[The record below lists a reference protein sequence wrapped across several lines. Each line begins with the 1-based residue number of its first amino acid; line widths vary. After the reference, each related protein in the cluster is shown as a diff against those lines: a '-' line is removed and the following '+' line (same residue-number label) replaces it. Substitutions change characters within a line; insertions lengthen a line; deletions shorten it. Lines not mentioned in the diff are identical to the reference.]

1 MENSTFLDHCPLL
14 VHFNNLTVL
23 ERAGGE
29 INSEKPILLALSILS
44 FSLSWN
50 LEMRSAPLT
59 ALSQVVGM

>member
-29 INSEKPILLALSILS
+29 INSEKPILAVFILS
-44 FSLSWN
+44 FSLSYN
-50 LEMRSAPLT
+50 LEISSAPLT
-59 ALSQVVGM
+59 ALSQVIGM